1 MLAYDQAPPVSVP
14 YRFFAS
20 GLLFG
25 LVGAL
30 LTWVAGPTLWGSRWS
45 PAVLAFTH
53 LFTAGFMLHIMC
65 GALFQLLPV
74 AAGVA
79 LARPQRLANWVH
91 PLMCTGS
98 VLLPAGMYAG
108 APRALLVGAACLS
121 AGTIVLVVVFVR
133 ALVRQ
138 ADAPIA
144 LPSTT
149 TVNGM
154 RLALVALGVTL
165 CFGLA
170 GVKAM
175 LGGGGTLPVLI
186 GLHVQ
191 WGLLGWGGAL
201 VFSVAML
208 VIPMFQTTPPY
219 PPRLGPLWLSAVLLA
234 LLLGSMAALQG
245 WSALES
251 VARWLGSVAVA
262 VFSGLSLWLLHRRR
276 RKRMDETAWFWVIGL
291 LCAVATVSLASLAD
305 AQGELSLPLG
315 VLAIYGVFVSIIT
328 GMLFRIVPFLNWL
341 HLSGGGVTRERAGD
355 PLPATSRRIQLGA
368 HTVALTTLLATAAGV
383 APAWA
388 AALALSG
395 AQAWLCWTMGRAM
408 WRLRIIPP

>member
-25 LVGAL
+25 LVGAM
-30 LTWVAGPTLWGSRWS
+30 LTWVAGPSLWGSRWS

-79 LARPQRLANWVH
+79 LARPQRLANWAH
-91 PLMCTGS
+91 PLMCAGS
-98 VLLPAGMYAG
+98 ALLPAGMYAG
-108 APRALLVGAACLS
+108 APRALMLGAACLG
-121 AGTIVLVVVFVR
+121 AGVLALVVTFMR

-138 ADAPIA
+138 DEVPIG

-154 RLALVALGVTL
+154 RLALLALGVTL

-170 GVKAM
+170 GVNAM

-201 VFSVAML
+201 VFSVALL

-219 PPRLGPLWLSAVLLA
+219 PPRVGPLLLSAVLLA
-234 LLLGSMAALQG
+234 LLLGCMAVLQG
-245 WSALES
+245 WGALES
-251 VARWLGSVAVA
+251 AARWLGNAAVA

-276 RKRMDETAWFWVIGL
+276 RRRMDETAWFWVIGL
-291 LCAVATVSLASLAD
+291 LCAVATVFLPFLAD
-305 AQGELSLPLG
+305 PEGDLSLPIG

-355 PLPATSRRIQLGA
+355 PLPAVSRRVQLGA
-368 HTVALTTLLATAAGV
+368 HTVALISLLATAAGS
-383 APAWA
+383 APAWT
-388 AALALSG
+388 AALAVSG

-408 WRLRIIPP
+408 WRLRIAPP